1 MNQRTRLVLLL
12 ALWLAFALRLHH
24 LGAQSLWYDET
35 VSLTLAREPLGEL
48 LAHTSRDIHPP
59 GYYLALAAWL
69 QLLPATPAP
78 EFVSAFFSLVA
89 GMLLLPLT
97 FILGRQWRLPAAV
110 AVGAVL
116 LQALSPFH
124 VWYSQEVRMYTLAA
138 ALGLL
143 AAWNLQ
149 RGLGI
154 APSLNVQNR
163 RSSILAWT
171 YYGLAAAAGLY
182 TLYYFAFLLLTINL
196 LAIAAVIAQASGPAP
211 TQGDARRNTHQ
222 ALTQSL
228 AGLARLPW
236 RPWLLTHLALLL
248 AYAPWLPLAWRQI
261 SNPPVPPWRS
271 FIPLPTSLHESLLAV
286 GFGQALPAALASLG
300 LGIMILLLLAAW
312 PGTRTNA
319 PHRTR
324 QSFLTPAP
332 AVVWLL
338 AYTLLPIAMIY
349 LASVLRT
356 PLYHVRYT
364 FTYAPPF
371 TLLLSLGLFNLW
383 RRRGLSILAVL
394 ASIGLLVLS
403 LLSLQRAWRDPDFR
417 ADDHR
422 AALHYL
428 SSRWRPGDVILV
440 NAGYAYT
447 ALLTY
452 WDQPIAWR
460 GRLTDFTPAAAASLI
475 GANGAIILQT
485 GSVDG
490 PASLGWGDPAA
501 DFYAMPAASMVSR
514 LQTLAAATPRLW
526 HYRIYD
532 TVTDPTGRVRD
543 ALAPWRLF
551 EDVVFSGQA
560 NLRVQGFWSRQVAVD
575 RTAARWQVGHWLQVA
590 GVMQTAPA
598 LTAGQI
604 ISASLA
610 LQRVADQ
617 PGQALALSLRLLD
630 SAGVTWAQA
639 DEPVGGNQR
648 DLRTL
653 AAGEVLPLPLR
664 LVIPPGTPPGAY
676 RLAVIFYDPASG
688 QPLTTDAG
696 AASLPLGDLT
706 IAARAQPTQRPAL
719 ADFGPLALI
728 AASSPAATISPGDA
742 IPLEILWQAG
752 QAPVRP
758 SPVNL
763 VVVVQLLAADGRV
776 AASLE
781 TQPLAGRYPTAKWL
795 AGELVRDRYT
805 LNTPHDLPAGVH
817 RLVVGIQ
824 NTDDGQRL
832 RTPCGVLPW
841 ATCDIA
847 VIKQVEVRP

>member
-12 ALWLAFALRLHH
+12 ALWLAFALRLHQ

-35 VSLTLAREPLGEL
+35 VSLTLARAPLGEL
-48 LAHTSRDIHPP
+48 LAHTGRDIHPP
-59 GYYLALAAWL
+59 GYYLLLAAWL

-97 FILGRQWRLPAAV
+97 FILGRHARLPIAV
-110 AVGAVL
+110 AAGAVI

-143 AAWNLQ
+143 AAWNL
-149 RGLGI
+149 RRTLPAHAAAG
-154 APSLNVQNR
+154 ASPR
-163 RSSILAWT
+163 RSPARAWL

-182 TLYYFAFLLLTINL
+182 TLYYFVFLLLTINL
-196 LAIAAVIAQASGPAP
+196 LLIA
-211 TQGDARRNTHQ
+211 TR
-222 ALTQSL
+222 
-228 AGLARLPW
+228 AGRGQHLPW

-261 SNPPVPPWRS
+261 TNPPVPPWRN
-271 FIPLPTSLHESLLAV
+271 FTPLLPLLRESLLAL
-286 GFGQALPAALASLG
+286 GFGQALPTALASLG
-300 LGIMILLLLAAW
+300 LGIVALLLLAALA
-312 PGTRTNA
+312 GTAHGGLR
-319 PHRTR
+319 PLRR
-324 QSFLTPAP
+324 QDAAPAP
-332 AVVWLL
+332 AVPWLL
-338 AYTLLPIAMIY
+338 AYTFLPVALIY
-349 LASVLRT
+349 LVSVLRT
-356 PLYHVRYT
+356 PLYHVRYV

-371 TLLLSLGLFNLW
+371 TLLLALGLVNLW
-383 RRRGLSILAVL
+383 RWRVRGGRILAVL
-394 ASIGLLVLS
+394 ACAGLLVLS
-403 LLSLQRAWRDPDFR
+403 TLSLQRAWRDPDFR

-422 AALHYL
+422 AAVRFLAD
-428 SSRWRPGDVILV
+428 RWRPGDLILV

-514 LQTLAAATPRLW
+514 LQALAAATPRLW

-532 TVTDPTGRVRD
+532 TVTDPAGRVRD
-543 ALAPWRLF
+543 ALTDWRLF
-551 EDVVFSGQA
+551 EDDVFSGEA
-560 NLRVQGFWSRQVAVD
+560 NLRVQGFWSRQIAVD
-575 RTAARWQVGHWLQVA
+575 RTAARWQVGNWLQVA
-590 GVMQTAPA
+590 GVMQAAPV
-598 LTAGQI
+598 LTAGQT
-604 ISASLA
+604 ISASLT
-610 LQRVADQ
+610 LQRAADQ

-630 SAGVTWAQA
+630 QAGEVWAQA

-648 DLRTL
+648 DLRSVE
-653 AAGEVLPLPLR
+653 AGEILPLPLR
-664 LVIPPGTPPGAY
+664 LAIPPGTAPGAY
-676 RLAVIFYDPASG
+676 RLAVIPYDPASG

-706 IAARAQPTQRPAL
+706 IVARAQPTQRPAL
-719 ADFGPLALI
+719 ADFGPLALVT
-728 AASSPAATISPGDA
+728 ASSPATIISPGDA

-758 SPVNL
+758 SLADLADLVNL
-763 VVVVQLLAADGRV
+763 VVVVQLLAADDRV

-781 TQPLAGRYPTAKWL
+781 AQPLAGRYPTSQWL
-795 AGELVRDRYT
+795 AGELVRDRYA
-805 LNTPHDLPAGVH
+805 LHTPHDLPGGVY

-824 NTDDGQRL
+824 RADDSQRL
-832 RTPCGVLPW
+832 RTPCGMLPW
-841 ATCDIA
+841 TTCDFT
-847 VIKQVEVRP
+847 VIKNVEVRP